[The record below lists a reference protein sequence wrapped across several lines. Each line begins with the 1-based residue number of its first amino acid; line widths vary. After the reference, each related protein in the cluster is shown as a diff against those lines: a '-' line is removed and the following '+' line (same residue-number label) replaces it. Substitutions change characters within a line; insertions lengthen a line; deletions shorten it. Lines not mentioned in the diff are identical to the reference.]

1 MSVTISQPSST
12 SRDLS
17 ARNGTLAIAVLIIGY
32 ALVMG
37 VAAWYKYEHFGY
49 GYDQVDFEQAVWATT
64 QGHPFFDSRFN
75 FTNVIFGMDFMPA
88 LAAWVPFYAI
98 FASPHTM
105 NLLETATIALGA
117 LPVYW
122 LARDVIGSRLAG
134 LAFAATY
141 LLYPTIQYVNLFP
154 DYMRPLATT
163 LLLFAIYY
171 LYRRRL
177 LPTLLFAFAALLTRT
192 DVALTVAMLGGYA
205 LVAPLPNPP
214 LLQGRESAPHPN
226 PLPQGERGNSRLRF
240 GLPLL
245 IGGLLYFFVS
255 VYALVPAFTYP
266 CANSAG
272 TNVVNPNQSVAL
284 TATPVLPLNG
294 GGGLTGTGTE
304 DPGSSG
310 CGQGSNFLIGYYSH
324 LGGATSFGEVIK
336 YVITH
341 PIDVAQL
348 VFTLPKMWYV
358 LLMLLPGAL
367 LVLLYP
373 PAWLLLLPTFA
384 LNLLTNRSSQL
395 DSQTHYQILL
405 IPGLMLG
412 AIFGFDQLLRWLAKG
427 MRHEARGMIE
437 VGASGG
443 EVDPTSAL
451 SAQEVSEKGEP
462 LFAHTY
468 DHTVSQTLPQ
478 HSALSTQ
485 HWLLLLPVAAALIVN
500 LALGNPVLSAF
511 RHGESNARVAAAKA
525 MIAMVPID
533 AGVAATSSLAPH
545 LLPRQFIYNFPPAA
559 YTPYDSNY
567 HFPPSSPVAN
577 APTLAYIIADENAA
591 VLKDGTALAALR
603 ADPNWTVVAEQQ
615 RFILFKHR

>member
-1 MSVTISQPSST
+1 MG
-12 SRDLS
+12 RDLNQ
-17 ARNGTLAIAVLIIGY
+17 RNGTLAIGLLIVGY
-32 ALVMG
+32 AIVMG

-105 NLLETATIALGA
+105 NLLETVIIALGA

-141 LLYPTIQYVNLFP
+141 LLYPTTQYVNLFP

-163 LLLFAIYY
+163 LLLFALYY

-192 DVALTVAMLGGYA
+192 DVALTVAMLGVYGLA
-205 LVAPLPNPP
+205 AAPLPNPP
-214 LLQGRESAPHPN
+214 LLQGR
-226 PLPQGERGNSRLRF
+226 GNRLRF

-245 IGGLLYFFVS
+245 LGGLLYFFVS
-255 VYALVPAFTYP
+255 VYALVPAFTYT
-266 CANSAG
+266 CVNSAS
-272 TNVVNPNQSVAL
+272 TNVTQTNQPAAQS
-284 TATPVLPLNG
+284 TATPALNG
-294 GGGLTGTGTE
+294 AQE
-304 DPGSSG
+304 PGSNG

-324 LGGATSFGEVIK
+324 LGGATSFGDVIK

-341 PIDVAQL
+341 PIEVAQL
-348 VFTLPKMWYV
+348 VFTLPKIWYV

-367 LVLLYP
+367 LALLYP

-395 DSQTHYQILL
+395 DSQTHYQMLL

-412 AIFGFDQLLRWLAKG
+412 AVFGYSQLMKVLRRG
-427 MRHEARGMIE
+427 TQGISEAD
-437 VGASGG
+437 ASGSINQA
-443 EVDPTSAL
+443 SAL
-451 SAQEVSEKGEP
+451 SA
-462 LFAHTY
+462 
-468 DHTVSQTLPQ
+468 
-478 HSALSTQ
+478 Q

-500 LALGNPVLSAF
+500 LALGNPIISAF
-511 RHGESNARVAAAKA
+511 RYGESNARVAAARSL
-525 MIAMVPID
+525 IAMVPQG
-533 AGVAATSSLAPH
+533 AGVAATSSLGPH
-545 LLPRQFIYNFPPAA
+545 LLPRLFIYNFPPAA

-567 HFPPSSPVAN
+567 HFPPHSPVAN

-591 VLKDGTALAALR
+591 VLKDGKALAALR

-615 RFILFKHR
+615 KFILFKHR